1 MGLFSTEN
9 YTLEVGVSREEKDTP
24 AYHVINKESKV
35 VEYEDYMLP
44 RAVDSMMQ
52 IQERL
57 NEAIVALNK
66 PKTSKFSVIEPSSM
80 N

>member
-1 MGLFSTEN
+1 MELFSTN
-9 YTLEVGVSREEKDTP
+9 DYTLEVGVSREEDNTP

-35 VEYEDYMLP
+35 IEYEDYMLP
-44 RAVDSMMQ
+44 RAIDSMMQ

-57 NEAIVALNK
+57 DEAMVAFNK
-66 PKTSKFSVIEPSSM
+66 PKPVKFGVIEPTSI